1 MQLGAS
7 SDKVAKTFIWTTF
20 SSGKL
25 VEKNTWPGVMKIEKD
40 WLDCEVWPRGGFLG
54 LLILR
59 REDYEHNHD

>member
-1 MQLGAS
+1 
-7 SDKVAKTFIWTTF
+7 
-20 SSGKL
+20 
-25 VEKNTWPGVMKIEKD
+25 MKIEKD